1 MEQTIAVPTPDGPM
15 QTFVVLPDDRPAGE
29 RLPALVVI
37 QEAFGV
43 NSHIKNVCRRIAAHG
58 YAAFAPELFHRL
70 GDGVDLPYDDFS
82 KVMPSFV
89 TLTNDGLLADIRAS
103 LSAARA
109 DEHVDADRV
118 GVIGFC
124 VGGFAAFLAAEQTD
138 VKVAVAF
145 YGGGIVKER
154 PGIKL
159 TPLLGDV
166 ASIQAPLLLVF
177 GGQDQSI
184 PNTDID
190 QIQDALSTHEKQH
203 TIVVM
208 PEGGHGFACDER
220 AAYHQSSA
228 EDAWRITFE
237 WLNRHLRAGSHC

>member
-1 MEQTIAVPTPDGPM
+1 MEQTITVTTPDGPM
-15 QTFVVLPDDRPAGE
+15 QTFVVLPDERPNDGP
-29 RLPALVVI
+29 LPALLVI

-43 NSHIKNVCRRIAAHG
+43 NNHIKNVCRRVASQG
-58 YAAFAPELFHRL
+58 YAAFAPELFHRV

-82 KVMPSFV
+82 KVMPTFT
-89 TLTNDGLLADIRAS
+89 TLTNEGLLTDVK
-103 LSAARA
+103 AALAAMHGDSR
-109 DEHVDADRV
+109 VDGTRV

-124 VGGFAAFLAAEQTD
+124 VGGFTAFLTAEHTD
-138 VKVAVAF
+138 VAASVAF

-166 ASIQAPLLLVF
+166 ASIKRPLLLVF
-177 GGQDQSI
+177 GGLDQSI

-190 QIQDALSTHEKQH
+190 AIQDALSTHEKEH

-208 PEGGHGFACDER
+208 PEGGHGFACDDR
-220 AAYHQSSA
+220 AAYHQPSA
-228 EDAWRITFE
+228 DDAWRITFE
-237 WLNRHLRAGSHC
+237 WLNRHLKSGGHC